1 MLLLNKIMELE
12 HITKIIDSIDYTKV
26 IDTAREVLSKEFS
39 VAVVGNKKEMDLKIF
54 EQRVLTH

>member
-1 MLLLNKIMELE
+1 MLLLNKIMEIE
-12 HITKIIDSIDYTKV
+12 HITKIIDSIKYANV

-54 EQRVLTH
+54 DQRVLA